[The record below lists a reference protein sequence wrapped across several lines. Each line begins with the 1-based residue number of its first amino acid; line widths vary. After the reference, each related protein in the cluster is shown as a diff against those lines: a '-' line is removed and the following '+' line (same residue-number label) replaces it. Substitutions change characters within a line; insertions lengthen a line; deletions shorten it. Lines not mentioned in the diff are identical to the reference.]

1 MASFQQGFSKF
12 VEHCDGI
19 SVYFVDNS
27 NEVYDSDIDSTAL
40 ANFRTSFC
48 EQLRSNYTEND
59 NFSLLGLSNYDERK
73 GALFQYDFSKAE
85 MPFDFKLT
93 EQVLSFKA
101 TDEVPVYQAKHDK
114 LNNIRASIVLLTSSS
129 LNKSIAFFQ
138 YIYPVALLG
147 SDKGMLN
154 ITTHDTR
161 LIELEQDVLKLNAN
175 FVFMQ
180 ISDKYFVEN
189 VNALETRL
197 HFKEVIHKRAQ
208 AYAKNIEDL
217 GLVEDMTKF
226 NDRIAKETSF
236 ARKLVK
242 VYKNSVVIKESVPN
256 KDIVQFA
263 MSKSYYSESMKA
275 TDAGDSFQLD
285 SIVRCKRFVELLDDD
300 FLKSEL
306 TNRNYI
312 ARAKDLVK

>member
-1 MASFQQGFSKF
+1 M
-12 VEHCDGI
+12 
-19 SVYFVDNS
+19 
-27 NEVYDSDIDSTAL
+27 
-40 ANFRTSFC
+40 
-48 EQLRSNYTEND
+48 
-59 NFSLLGLSNYDERK
+59 
-73 GALFQYDFSKAE
+73 
-85 MPFDFKLT
+85 
-93 EQVLSFKA
+93 
-101 TDEVPVYQAKHDK
+101 
-114 LNNIRASIVLLTSSS
+114 
-129 LNKSIAFFQ
+129 NKSIAFFQ